1 MDANQHNPVDETQAI
16 LDRIMTGKP
25 LDPETY
31 RRIRQRG
38 ARITGELRRKY
49 GEMNIAVDL
58 IRETRDEE

>member
-1 MDANQHNPVDETQAI
+1 MNPNQHKMTDETQAI
-16 LDRIMTGKP
+16 LDRIMTGKA

-38 ARITGELRRKY
+38 QKITEELRRQH

-58 IRETRDEE
+58 IRETREEE